1 MDKKLLAFENE
12 AFGEVR
18 TILLD
23 GEPWFVAADVCKALE
38 IGNNRAAVSRLDED
52 ERAAVTIT
60 DTSSNGVTQNR
71 EMTVINEPGLYSLI
85 LTSRKPEA
93 KAFKRWITHE
103 VIPTIRRHGAYIA
116 APLLEQVANDPS
128 LLFRLAEGLLRER
141 ERADALERE
150 LEYAA
155 PKAAYYDAFVHTAHC
170 TSIRATAKELN
181 CPERKFVQ
189 FLIAEGYVYR
199 TAAGPVLPYNKPSNE
214 GLFIVRDFCRNGY
227 SGCYTLITPYGKNL
241 LRQRLP
247 LADGMI

>member
-1 MDKKLLAFENE
+1 MEQTLIAFENE

-23 GEPWFVAADVCKALE
+23 DEPWFVATDVCKALE
-38 IGNNRAAVSRLDED
+38 IGNVSMALSRLDAD
-52 ERAAVTIT
+52 EKGISSI
-60 DTSSNGVTQNR
+60 DTLGGTQK
-71 EMTVINEPGLYSLI
+71 VSIINEPGLYSLI

-103 VIPTIRRHGAYIA
+103 VIPAIRRHGAYIT

-141 ERADALERE
+141 ERADTLEHE
-150 LEYAA
+150 LECAA
-155 PKAAYYDAFVHTAHC
+155 PKAAYYDAFVSTAHC

-181 CPERKFVQ
+181 YPERKFVQ

-199 TAAGPVLPYNKPSNE
+199 TVAGPVLPYNKPSNK
-214 GLFIVRDFCRNGY
+214 GLFIVRDFYRNGH

-247 LADGMI
+247 LADDII